1 MNNVTPA
8 TTQTV
13 LAARDLVRSF
23 TDGTGSPVPVLNGV
37 SFDIARGEIVAVVG
51 SSGSGKSTL
60 LQILGG
66 LDACDG
72 GSVSIDGQNLQKLS
86 EREICT
92 LRNEKLGFVYQF
104 HHLLPEFTALENVAM
119 PLVIAR
125 IPEKEAHER
134 ARAALEALGLGHR
147 LTHLPSQLSGGERQ
161 RTAMPAPWS
170 PTPPAFLPMSR
181 RETSIMKRPWTCSK
195 RLSRAPA
202 AAAAR
207 SSSSPMMRR
216 LPPGATA
223 FCGLPKGALRLKR
236 PSDDT

>member
-23 TDGTGSPVPVLNGV
+23 TDGAGSPVPVLNGV

-92 LRNEKLGFVYQF
+92 LRNKKLGFVYQF

-161 RTAMPAPWS
+161 RTAIARAMVTTPACILADE
-170 PTPPAFLPMSR
+170 PTGNLDHETAMDVFEAFVESARSR
-181 RETSIMKRPWTCSK
+181 GCAVLIVTHD
-195 RLSRAPA
+195 A
-202 AAAAR
+202 ALAAR
-207 SSSSPMMRR
+207 CDRI
-216 LPPGATA
+216 
-223 FCGLPKGALRLKR
+223 LRLAEGR
-236 PSDDT
+236 IATEATE

>member
-23 TDGTGSPVPVLNGV
+23 TDGAGSPVPVLNGV

-66 LDACDG
+66 LDACDS

-92 LRNEKLGFVYQF
+92 LRNKKLGFVYQF

-161 RTAMPAPWS
+161 RTAIARAMVTNPACILADE
-170 PTPPAFLPMSR
+170 PTGNLDHETAMDVFEAFVESARSR
-181 RETSIMKRPWTCSK
+181 GCAVLIVTHD
-195 RLSRAPA
+195 A
-202 AAAAR
+202 ALAAR
-207 SSSSPMMRR
+207 CDRI
-216 LPPGATA
+216 
-223 FCGLPKGALRLKR
+223 LRLAEGR
-236 PSDDT
+236 IATEATE

>member
-37 SFDIARGEIVAVVG
+37 SFDITRGEIVAVVG

-92 LRNEKLGFVYQF
+92 LRNKKLGFVYQF

-161 RTAMPAPWS
+161 RTAIARAMVTNPACILADE
-170 PTPPAFLPMSR
+170 PTGNLDHETAMDVFEAFVESARSR
-181 RETSIMKRPWTCSK
+181 GCAVLIVTHD
-195 RLSRAPA
+195 A
-202 AAAAR
+202 ALAAR
-207 SSSSPMMRR
+207 CDRI
-216 LPPGATA
+216 
-223 FCGLPKGALRLKR
+223 LRLAEGR
-236 PSDDT
+236 IATEATE

>member
-60 LQILGG
+60 LQILGS

-161 RTAMPAPWS
+161 RTAIARAMVTNPACILADE
-170 PTPPAFLPMSR
+170 PTGNLDHETALDVFEAFVESARSR
-181 RETSIMKRPWTCSK
+181 GCAVLIVTHD
-195 RLSRAPA
+195 A
-202 AAAAR
+202 ALAAR
-207 SSSSPMMRR
+207 CDRI
-216 LPPGATA
+216 
-223 FCGLPKGALRLKR
+223 LRLAEGR
-236 PSDDT
+236 IATEATE

>member
-60 LQILGG
+60 L
-66 LDACDG
+66 CDG

-161 RTAMPAPWS
+161 RTAIARAMVTNPACILADE
-170 PTPPAFLPMSR
+170 PTGNLDHETALDVFEAFVESARSR
-181 RETSIMKRPWTCSK
+181 GCAVLIVTHD
-195 RLSRAPA
+195 A
-202 AAAAR
+202 ALAAR
-207 SSSSPMMRR
+207 CDRI
-216 LPPGATA
+216 
-223 FCGLPKGALRLKR
+223 LRLAEGR
-236 PSDDT
+236 IATEATE

>member
-1 MNNVTPA
+1 MNNVTTA

-23 TDGTGSPVPVLNGV
+23 TDGAGSPVPVLNGV

-92 LRNEKLGFVYQF
+92 LRNKKLGFVYQF

-161 RTAMPAPWS
+161 RTAIARAMVTNPACILADE
-170 PTPPAFLPMSR
+170 PTGNLDHETAMDVFEAFVESARSR
-181 RETSIMKRPWTCSK
+181 GCAVLIVTHD
-195 RLSRAPA
+195 A
-202 AAAAR
+202 ALAAR
-207 SSSSPMMRR
+207 CDRI
-216 LPPGATA
+216 
-223 FCGLPKGALRLKR
+223 LRLAEGR
-236 PSDDT
+236 IATEATE

>member
-23 TDGTGSPVPVLNGV
+23 TDGAGSPVPVLNGV

-92 LRNEKLGFVYQF
+92 LRNKKLGFVYQF

-161 RTAMPAPWS
+161 RTAIARAMVTNPACILADE
-170 PTPPAFLPMSR
+170 PTGNLDHETAMDVFEAFVESARSR
-181 RETSIMKRPWTCSK
+181 GCAVLIVTHD
-195 RLSRAPA
+195 A
-202 AAAAR
+202 ALAAR
-207 SSSSPMMRR
+207 CDRI
-216 LPPGATA
+216 
-223 FCGLPKGALRLKR
+223 LRLAEGR
-236 PSDDT
+236 IATEATE

>member
-13 LAARDLVRSF
+13 LAARDLMRSF
-23 TDGTGSPVPVLNGV
+23 TDGAGSPVPVLNGV
-37 SFDIARGEIVAVVG
+37 SFDITRGEIVAVVG

-92 LRNEKLGFVYQF
+92 LRNKKLGFVYQF

-161 RTAMPAPWS
+161 RTAIARAMVTNPACILADE
-170 PTPPAFLPMSR
+170 PTGNLDHETAMDVFEAFVESARSR
-181 RETSIMKRPWTCSK
+181 GCAVLIVTHD
-195 RLSRAPA
+195 A
-202 AAAAR
+202 ALAAR
-207 SSSSPMMRR
+207 CDRI
-216 LPPGATA
+216 
-223 FCGLPKGALRLKR
+223 LRLAEGR
-236 PSDDT
+236 IATEATE

>member
-161 RTAMPAPWS
+161 RTAIARAMVTNPACI
-170 PTPPAFLPMSR
+170 L
-181 RETSIMKRPWTCSK
+181 

>member
-23 TDGTGSPVPVLNGV
+23 TDGAGSPVPVLNGV

-86 EREICT
+86 ELEICT

-161 RTAMPAPWS
+161 RTAIARAMVTNPACILADE
-170 PTPPAFLPMSR
+170 PTGNLDHETAMDVFEAFVESARSR
-181 RETSIMKRPWTCSK
+181 GCAVLIVTHD
-195 RLSRAPA
+195 A
-202 AAAAR
+202 ALAAR
-207 SSSSPMMRR
+207 CDRI
-216 LPPGATA
+216 
-223 FCGLPKGALRLKR
+223 LRLAEGR
-236 PSDDT
+236 IATEATE

>member
-23 TDGTGSPVPVLNGV
+23 TDGAGSPVPVLNGV
-37 SFDIARGEIVAVVG
+37 SFDITRGEIVAVVG

-72 GSVSIDGQNLQKLS
+72 GSVSIDGQNLQTLS

-161 RTAMPAPWS
+161 RTAIARAMVTNPACILADE
-170 PTPPAFLPMSR
+170 PTGNLDHETALDVFEAFVESARSR
-181 RETSIMKRPWTCSK
+181 GCAVLIVTHD
-195 RLSRAPA
+195 A
-202 AAAAR
+202 ALAAR
-207 SSSSPMMRR
+207 CDRI
-216 LPPGATA
+216 
-223 FCGLPKGALRLKR
+223 LRLAEGR
-236 PSDDT
+236 IATEATE

>member
-72 GSVSIDGQNLQKLS
+72 GSVSIDGQSLQKLS
-86 EREICT
+86 ERSSGSSISFIICC
-92 LRNEKLGFVYQF
+92 LN
-104 HHLLPEFTALENVAM
+104 
-119 PLVIAR
+119 
-125 IPEKEAHER
+125 
-134 ARAALEALGLGHR
+134 
-147 LTHLPSQLSGGERQ
+147 
-161 RTAMPAPWS
+161 
-170 PTPPAFLPMSR
+170 SR
-181 RETSIMKRPWTCSK
+181 RLKTSRC
-195 RLSRAPA
+195 RL
-202 AAAAR
+202 
-207 SSSSPMMRR
+207 
-216 LPPGATA
+216 
-223 FCGLPKGALRLKR
+223 
-236 PSDDT
+236 

>member
-92 LRNEKLGFVYQF
+92 LRNKKLGFVYQF

-161 RTAMPAPWS
+161 RTAIARAMVTNPACILADE
-170 PTPPAFLPMSR
+170 PTGNLDHETAMDVFEAFVESARSR
-181 RETSIMKRPWTCSK
+181 GCAVLIVTHD
-195 RLSRAPA
+195 A
-202 AAAAR
+202 ALAAR
-207 SSSSPMMRR
+207 CDRI
-216 LPPGATA
+216 
-223 FCGLPKGALRLKR
+223 LRLAEGR
-236 PSDDT
+236 IATEATE

>member
-23 TDGTGSPVPVLNGV
+23 TDGAGSPVPVLNGV
-37 SFDIARGEIVAVVG
+37 SFDIARAEIVAVVG

-92 LRNEKLGFVYQF
+92 LRNKKLGFVYQF

-134 ARAALEALGLGHR
+134 ARTALEALGLGHR

-161 RTAMPAPWS
+161 RTAIARAMVTNPACILADE
-170 PTPPAFLPMSR
+170 PTGNLDHETAMDVFEAFVESARSR
-181 RETSIMKRPWTCSK
+181 GCAVLIVTHD
-195 RLSRAPA
+195 A
-202 AAAAR
+202 ALAAR
-207 SSSSPMMRR
+207 CDRI
-216 LPPGATA
+216 
-223 FCGLPKGALRLKR
+223 LRLAEGR
-236 PSDDT
+236 IATEATE

>member
-23 TDGTGSPVPVLNGV
+23 TDAGSPVPVLNGA
-37 SFDIARGEIVAVVG
+37 SFDITRGEIVAVVG

-92 LRNEKLGFVYQF
+92 LRNKKLGFVYQF

-147 LTHLPSQLSGGERQ
+147 LTHLPSQLSGGERARLTMAKPSSVL
-161 RTAMPAPWS
+161 RTSSTGALKWNSTLAD
-170 PTPPAFLPMSR
+170 
-181 RETSIMKRPWTCSK
+181 
-195 RLSRAPA
+195 
-202 AAAAR
+202 
-207 SSSSPMMRR
+207 SSSYRFFS
-216 LPPGATA
+216 TI
-223 FCGLPKGALRLKR
+223 
-236 PSDDT
+236 

>member
-23 TDGTGSPVPVLNGV
+23 TDGAGSPVPVLNGV

-161 RTAMPAPWS
+161 RTAIARAMVTNPACILADE
-170 PTPPAFLPMSR
+170 PTGNLDHETAMDVFEAFVESARSR
-181 RETSIMKRPWTCSK
+181 GCAVLIVTHD
-195 RLSRAPA
+195 A
-202 AAAAR
+202 ALAAR
-207 SSSSPMMRR
+207 CDRI
-216 LPPGATA
+216 
-223 FCGLPKGALRLKR
+223 LRLAEGR
-236 PSDDT
+236 ISTEATE

>member
-13 LAARDLVRSF
+13 LAARDLMRSF
-23 TDGTGSPVPVLNGV
+23 TDGAGSPVPVLNGV

-92 LRNEKLGFVYQF
+92 LRNKKLGFVYQF

-161 RTAMPAPWS
+161 RTAIARAMVTNPACILADE
-170 PTPPAFLPMSR
+170 PTGNLDHETAMDVFEAFVESARSR
-181 RETSIMKRPWTCSK
+181 GCAVLIVTHD
-195 RLSRAPA
+195 A
-202 AAAAR
+202 ALAAR
-207 SSSSPMMRR
+207 CDRI
-216 LPPGATA
+216 
-223 FCGLPKGALRLKR
+223 LRLAEGR
-236 PSDDT
+236 IATEATE

>member
-23 TDGTGSPVPVLNGV
+23 TDGAGSPVPVLNGV

-92 LRNEKLGFVYQF
+92 LRNKKLGFVYQF

-161 RTAMPAPWS
+161 RTAIARAMVTNPACILADE
-170 PTPPAFLPMSR
+170 PTGNLDHETAMDVFEAFVESARSR
-181 RETSIMKRPWTCSK
+181 GCAVLIVTHDVA
-195 RLSRAPA
+195 L
-202 AAAAR
+202 AAR
-207 SSSSPMMRR
+207 CDRI
-216 LPPGATA
+216 
-223 FCGLPKGALRLKR
+223 LRLAEGR
-236 PSDDT
+236 IATEATE